1 MVAANDTFPVPSKAI
16 GEATTSP
23 VISKVLAFSN
33 FVAVEIV
40 PVIAPINVETPETF
54 KLSNSV

>member
-1 MVAANDTFPVPSKAI
+1 LPVPSKLI

-23 VISKVLAFSN
+23 VISKVLAFCS

-40 PVIAPINVETPETF
+40 PVIPPMNVETPETR
-54 KLSNSV
+54 S